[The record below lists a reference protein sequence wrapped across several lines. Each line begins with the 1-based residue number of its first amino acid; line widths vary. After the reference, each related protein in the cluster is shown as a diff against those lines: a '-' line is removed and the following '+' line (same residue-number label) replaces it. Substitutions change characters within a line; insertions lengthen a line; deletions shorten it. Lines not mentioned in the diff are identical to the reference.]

1 MQIRYQ
7 LQSSVIRRSNYNMM
21 NSILNIKELVEITKT
36 QTSSK
41 PLNLLNSLY
50 FETMVLSFYISD
62 LQDRE
67 MID

>member
-41 PLNLLNSLY
+41 PLNVLNSLY
-50 FETMVLSFYISD
+50 FETIKLLIFFFI
-62 LQDRE
+62 LK
-67 MID
+67 